1 MHNHATSS
9 FRSGGQPRV
18 LAGDMSSGGT
28 PPPLPPPS
36 RALLLSEQAQ
46 EAAGRRPSK
55 SRMALC
61 RPWLHCPS
69 TSRGNTKLKLT

>member
-1 MHNHATSS
+1 MHNHATPS

-18 LAGDMSSGGT
+18 LVGDMSSGGT
-28 PPPLPPPS
+28 SPPLPPPS

-46 EAAGRRPSK
+46 EAAGRRARK
-55 SRMALC
+55 YRTALC
-61 RPWLHCPS
+61 RPWLHRPS